1 MSKDIYPQLLQIF
14 KFNLPK
20 FEIRIFLQNKL
31 LMDMQIMT
39 KFIFLNYIRKETLSS
54 KALADYLKLRLK
66 VMILLRLK

>member
-20 FEIRIFLQNKL
+20 FGIGIFLQSKL
-31 LMDMQIMT
+31 LVDMQIMT

-66 VMILLRLK
+66 VMILLKFK

>member
-1 MSKDIYPQLLQIF
+1 MSKYIYPQLLQIL
-14 KFNLPK
+14 KYNLPE

-54 KALADYLKLRLK
+54 KALTDYLKLRLK
-66 VMILLRLK
+66 VMILLKLK